1 MIKPNN
7 LKEGDKVGILSTAR
21 KIKLTEIQFGIDF
34 LRSLKLEPVIGHTI
48 GMEDD
53 QYAGSDYQRQD
64 DLQKMFNDTSI
75 KAVWCARGGYGTVR
89 IIDNI
94 DFYKFVKNPKWLMGY
109 SDVTVL
115 HSHIH
120 KLGVQTLHSIMPY
133 GLDNNT
139 EAAKNSFINAIFG
152 KKVNYTIDKSPL
164 NRLGEGIGEVV
175 GGNISILYSLC
186 GSSSAITTDGK
197 ILFIEDLDEYLY
209 HVDRMM
215 VNLKRNHMLKNLKGL
230 IVGGLT
236 KMHDNTIPFGKNAQE
251 IILDAIKDYEYPV
264 CFDFPAGHLED
275 NRTLVLGA
283 VATLK
288 VTSQNVELDF
298 Q

>member
-34 LRSLKLEPVIGHTI
+34 LIALKLEPVIGHTI

-64 DLQKMFNDTSI
+64 DLQRMFNDPSI
-75 KAVWCARGGYGTVR
+75 KGVWCARGGYGTVR

-133 GLDNNT
+133 DLNNNT
-139 EAAKNSFINAIFG
+139 EAAKNSFVNAIFG
-152 KKVNYTIDKSPL
+152 KKINYSIDKSPL
-164 NRLGEGIGEVV
+164 NRLGEGTGEVV

-186 GSSSAITTDGK
+186 GSSSAITTEGK

-215 VNLKRNHMLKNLKGL
+215 VNLKRNPMLKNLKGL

-236 KMHDNTIPFGKNAQE
+236 KMHDNTVPFGKNAQE
-251 IILDAIKDYEYPV
+251 IILDAVKGYDYPV

-275 NRTLVLGA
+275 NRTLILGA

-288 VTSQNVELDF
+288 VTPQNVELDF

>member
-48 GMEDD
+48 GMEDN

-186 GSSSAITTDGK
+186 GSFSAITTDGK

-283 VATLK
+283 VATLR

>member
-48 GMEDD
+48 GIEDD

-139 EAAKNSFINAIFG
+139 EAAKNSFVNAIFG
-152 KKVNYTIDKSPL
+152 EKVNYTIDKSPL

-186 GSSSAITTDGK
+186 GSFSAITTDGK

-275 NRTLVLGA
+275 NRTLALGA